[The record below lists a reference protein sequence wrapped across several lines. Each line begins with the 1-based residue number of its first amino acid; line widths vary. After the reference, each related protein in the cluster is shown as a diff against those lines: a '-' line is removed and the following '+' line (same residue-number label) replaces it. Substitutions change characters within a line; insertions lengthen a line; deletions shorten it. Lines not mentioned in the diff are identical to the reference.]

1 MSLDTYSLQFP
12 FIVLSSVDPVE
23 SEPGSL
29 QVLVSA
35 MSTLARPS
43 LSSDGSMS

>member
-12 FIVLSSVDPVE
+12 FNVLSSVDPVE

-35 MSTLARPS
+35 MSTL
-43 LSSDGSMS
+43 GQ

>member
-1 MSLDTYSLQFP
+1 
-12 FIVLSSVDPVE
+12 VLSSVDPVE

-35 MSTLARPS
+35 MSTL
-43 LSSDGSMS
+43 GG